1 MPSAVTTDLALS
13 DLRLDRRRLLGAAL
27 LLPAAPALAAD
38 MAHAQGETSQL
49 AIVTR
54 AGVRH
59 PFVVE
64 IANTP
69 ETRSRGL
76 MFRRELP
83 EGRGMLF
90 EFGARESEISMWM
103 KNTYIP
109 LDMVFIR
116 ANGLISHIA
125 ENTTPFSEATISS
138 NGPVKGVLEVIAGTA
153 RRLGIAAGDR
163 VEHPFFRG

>member
-1 MPSAVTTDLALS
+1 MMI
-13 DLRLDRRRLLGAAL
+13 DRRRLLAAAL
-27 LLPAAPALAAD
+27 VLPAVPALARGD
-38 MAHAQGETSQL
+38 TGRLT
-49 AIVTR
+49 IVTR
-54 AGVRH
+54 AGVSH
-59 PFVVE
+59 PFVLE

-83 EGRGMLF
+83 DGRGMLF
-90 EFGARESEISMWM
+90 DFGTRETEVTMWM

-109 LDMVFIR
+109 LDMIFIR
-116 ANGLISHIA
+116 ANGLINHIA
-125 ENTTPFSEATISS
+125 ENTTPLSEATISS
-138 NGPVKGVLEVIAGTA
+138 NGPVKGVLEVIGGTA

>member
-1 MPSAVTTDLALS
+1 MII
-13 DLRLDRRRLLGAAL
+13 DRRLFLSAGAIL
-27 LLPAAPALAAD
+27 AASPALARGD
-38 MAHAQGETSQL
+38 VNRL
-49 AIVTR
+49 AIVTQ

-59 PFVVE
+59 EFQLE

-69 ETRSRGL
+69 ESRSRGL

-90 EFGARESEISMWM
+90 DFGPRETEIAMWM

-109 LDMVFIR
+109 LDMIFIR
-116 ANGLISHIA
+116 ADGRIRRIA
-125 ENTTPFSEATISS
+125 ENTTPHSEATIPSG
-138 NGPVKGVLEVIAGTA
+138 GPVKGVLEVIAGTA
-153 RRLGIAAGDR
+153 RRLGLAAGDL

>member
-1 MPSAVTTDLALS
+1 MMI
-13 DLRLDRRRLLGAAL
+13 DRRKLLAAAFV
-27 LLPAAPALAAD
+27 LPVAPALARGDTARL
-38 MAHAQGETSQL
+38 T
-49 AIVTR
+49 IVTR
-54 AGVRH
+54 AGVNH
-59 PFVVE
+59 PFVLE

-83 EGRGMLF
+83 DGRGMLF
-90 EFGARESEISMWM
+90 DFGTRETEVTMWM

-109 LDMVFIR
+109 LDMIFIR
-116 ANGLISHIA
+116 ANGVINHIA
-125 ENTTPFSEATISS
+125 ENTTPLSEATISS
-138 NGPVKGVLEVIAGTA
+138 NGPVKGVLEVIGGTS